1 MKIIEKERNFLKMIV
16 KNRKFKPIKNYS
28 LSKDRLLK
36 MYQDMLKIRY
46 FENKITDVYS
56 KGLMPGL
63 AHLYIGEE
71 AIAVGVCANLTKRDF
86 ATSTHRG
93 HGHLIAQGADLKKIM
108 AEVLG
113 KETGYCKGKGG
124 SMHIMDITKGILGAN
139 GIVGAGI
146 PIATGSAYSAK
157 VRGTDQVTVAFFGD
171 AASNQ
176 GTFHESINMAAAWK
190 LPVVYVCE
198 NNLYGISVD
207 IRKVTNTKNIA
218 DRACAYNIPGYVV
231 DGNDVLEVYRI
242 TKKAI
247 EQARKGEGP
256 TLIECKT
263 YRFKGHHVGDP
274 GLIYRLEKERQEWM
288 ERCPIKT
295 FRERLIKEKI
305 VSKDELT
312 LIEKDAKNMIKEA
325 IEFAVQS
332 AYPEEKEAYKGLFV
346 EQEGVEVR

>member
-1 MKIIEKERNFLKMIV
+1 MEN
-16 KNRKFKPIKNYS
+16 KFKPIKSYDLKKENI
-28 LSKDRLLK
+28 LK

-46 FENKITDVYS
+46 FENKITDLYS

-71 AIAVGVCANLTKRDF
+71 AVAVGVCANLTERDF
-86 ATSTHRG
+86 AVSTHRG
-93 HGHLIAQGADLKKIM
+93 HGHLIAQGADLKKMM

-124 SMHIMDITKGILGAN
+124 SMHIMDVSKGILGAN

-157 VRGTDQVTVAFFGD
+157 VRGTDQVTISFFGD

-176 GTFHESINMAAAWK
+176 GTFHESVNMAAAWK

-207 IRKVTNTKNIA
+207 IRKVTATKDLAI
-218 DRACAYNIPGYVV
+218 RAKAYNIPGVVV
-231 DGNDVLEVYRI
+231 DGNDALEVY
-242 TKKAI
+242 KVSQEAI
-247 EQARKGEGP
+247 ERARKGEGP
-256 TLIECKT
+256 SLIECKT
-263 YRFKGHHVGDP
+263 YRWKGHHVGDP
-274 GLIYRLEKERQEWM
+274 GQVYRLDKENEEWK
-288 ERCPIKT
+288 EHCPLKT

-305 VSKDELT
+305 SSEKELN
-312 LIEKDAKNMIKEA
+312 LIEKDTKKMIKEA
-325 IEFAVQS
+325 ADFAIQS
-332 AYPEEKEAYKGLFV
+332 PCPDEKEAYEDLFV
-346 EQEGVEVR
+346 EQKGVEVRS

>member
-1 MKIIEKERNFLKMIV
+1 MEY
-16 KNRKFKPIKNYS
+16 KFKSIKSYGLN
-28 LSKDRLLK
+28 KEKILK

-71 AIAVGVCANLTKRDF
+71 AVAVGTCANLTERDF
-86 ATSTHRG
+86 AVSTHRG
-93 HGHLIAQGADLKKIM
+93 HGHLIAQGVDLKKMM

-113 KETGYCKGKGG
+113 KEIGYCKGKGG
-124 SMHIMDITKGILGAN
+124 SMHIMDINKGILGAN

-157 VRGTDQVTVAFFGD
+157 IRGTDQVTISFFGE

-207 IRKVTNTKNIA
+207 IRKVTNTKDIA
-218 DRACAYNIPGYVV
+218 TRALAYDIPGVVV
-231 DGNDVLEVYRI
+231 DGNDVLEVYRV
-242 TKKAI
+242 TKEAVDR
-247 EQARKGEGP
+247 ARKGEGP
-256 TLIECKT
+256 SLIECKT
-263 YRFKGHHVGDP
+263 YRWKGHNLGDP
-274 GLIYRLEKERQEWM
+274 GRIYRLEEERKEWM
-288 ERCPIKT
+288 KRCPIKT
-295 FRERLIKEKI
+295 FQERLIKEKI
-305 VSKDELT
+305 YSEEKLN
-312 LIEKDAKNMIKEA
+312 LIEKNIKEMIREITDFA
-325 IEFAVQS
+325 IKS
-332 AYPEEKEAYKGLFV
+332 PYPREEEAYEDLFV
-346 EQEGVEVR
+346 EKKGVEAR

>member
-1 MKIIEKERNFLKMIV
+1 MTS
-16 KNRKFKPIKNYS
+16 KFKSIKNYA
-28 LSKDRLLK
+28 LKKENILK
-36 MYQDMLKIRY
+36 MYKSMLKIRF
-46 FENKITDVYS
+46 FENKITDLYS

-71 AIAVGVCANLTKRDF
+71 AVAVGVCASLTEHDF
-86 ATSTHRG
+86 AVSTHRG
-93 HGHLIAQGADLKKIM
+93 HGHLIAQGADLKKMM

-124 SMHIMDITKGILGAN
+124 SMHIMDVSKGILGAD

-157 VRGTDQVTVAFFGD
+157 VRGTDQVTVSFFGD

-190 LPVVYVCE
+190 LPIVYVCE

-207 IRKVTNTKNIA
+207 IREVTATKDIA
-218 DRACAYNIPGYVV
+218 TRAKAYDIPGIVV
-231 DGNDVLEVYRI
+231 DGNDVLEVYRV
-242 TKKAI
+242 TKEAI
-247 EQARKGEGP
+247 KRARQGEGP
-256 TLIECKT
+256 SLIECKT

-274 GLIYRLEKERQEWM
+274 GRVYRLEKETKEWIK
-288 ERCPIKT
+288 RCPIKT

-305 VSKDELT
+305 SSEEELS
-312 LIEKDAKNMIKEA
+312 LIEKDTKKMIKEA
-325 IEFAVQS
+325 TDFAIQS
-332 AYPEEKEAYKGLFV
+332 PYPAENEAYEDLFIEEK
-346 EQEGVEVR
+346 GVEEIS

>member
-1 MKIIEKERNFLKMIV
+1 MEN
-16 KNRKFKPIKNYS
+16 KFKPIKGYGLDKENI
-28 LSKDRLLK
+28 LK

-46 FENKITDVYS
+46 FENKITDLYS

-71 AIAVGVCANLTKRDF
+71 AVAVGVCANLTERDF
-86 ATSTHRG
+86 AVSTHRG
-93 HGHLIAQGADLKKIM
+93 HGHLIAQGADLKKMM

-124 SMHIMDITKGILGAN
+124 SMHIMDIKKGILGAN

-157 VRGTDQVTVAFFGD
+157 TRGTDQVTISFFGD

-207 IRKVTNTKNIA
+207 IRKVTATK
-218 DRACAYNIPGYVV
+218 DLSTRAKAYNIPGVAV
-231 DGNDVLEVYRI
+231 DGNDILEVY
-242 TKKAI
+242 KVSQEAI
-247 EQARKGEGP
+247 ERARKGEGP
-256 TLIECKT
+256 SLVECKT
-263 YRFKGHHVGDP
+263 YRWKGHHVGDP
-274 GLIYRLEKERQEWM
+274 GQVYRLEKETEEWK
-288 ERCPIKT
+288 EHCPIKT

-305 VSKDELT
+305 SSEEELS
-312 LIEKDAKNMIKEA
+312 LIEKDAKEMIKEA
-325 IEFAVQS
+325 ADFAIQS
-332 AYPEEKEAYKGLFV
+332 PYPNENEAYEDLFV
-346 EQEGVEVR
+346 EEGGVEAR

>member
-1 MKIIEKERNFLKMIV
+1 MKNKFEPVRNYLLNKEK
-16 KNRKFKPIKNYS
+16 
-28 LSKDRLLK
+28 LLK

-46 FENKITDVYS
+46 FENKITDLYS

-71 AIAVGVCANLTKRDF
+71 AIAVGVCANLTEHDF
-86 ATSTHRG
+86 AISTHRG
-93 HGHLIAQGADLKKIM
+93 HGHLIAQGADLKRMM

-113 KETGYCKGKGG
+113 KKTGYCKGKGG
-124 SMHIMDITKGILGAN
+124 SMHIMDVSKGILGAD

-157 VRGTDQVTVAFFGD
+157 VRGTDQITVAFFGD

-190 LPVVYVCE
+190 LPVIYVCE

-207 IRKVTNTKNIA
+207 IRKITNTKDIA
-218 DRACAYNIPGYVV
+218 TRALAYDIPGVVV
-231 DGNDVLEVYRI
+231 DGNDVLGVYRV
-242 TKKAI
+242 TKEATDR
-247 EQARKGEGP
+247 ARRGEGP
-256 TLIECKT
+256 SLIECKT

-274 GLIYRLEKERQEWM
+274 GRVYRLEKEIEEWK

-305 VSKDELT
+305 PSEEELS
-312 LIEKDAKNMIKEA
+312 LIEKDTKKMIKKAADFA
-325 IEFAVQS
+325 IQS
-332 AYPEEKEAYKGLFV
+332 PYPDEKEAYEDLFV
-346 EQEGVEVR
+346 EEKGIEAR

>member
-1 MKIIEKERNFLKMIV
+1 MEN
-16 KNRKFKPIKNYS
+16 KFKPIKSYGLDKKNI
-28 LSKDRLLK
+28 LK

-46 FENKITDVYS
+46 FENKITDLYS

-71 AIAVGVCANLTKRDF
+71 AIAVGVCNNLTERDF
-86 ATSTHRG
+86 AVSTHRG
-93 HGHLIAQGADLKKIM
+93 HGHLIAQGADLKKMM

-124 SMHIMDITKGILGAN
+124 SMHIMDVSKGILGAN

-157 VRGTDQVTVAFFGD
+157 VRGTDQVTISFFGD

-176 GTFHESINMAAAWK
+176 GTFHESVNMAAAWK

-207 IRKVTNTKNIA
+207 IRKVTATKDLVI
-218 DRACAYNIPGYVV
+218 RAKAYNIPGVVV
-231 DGNDVLEVYRI
+231 DGNDVLEVY
-242 TKKAI
+242 KVSQEAI
-247 EQARKGEGP
+247 ERARKGEGP
-256 TLIECKT
+256 SLIECKT
-263 YRFKGHHVGDP
+263 YRWKGHHVGDP
-274 GLIYRLEKERQEWM
+274 GQVYRLDKETEEWK

-295 FRERLIKEKI
+295 FRERLITEKI
-305 VSKDELT
+305 FSEEELS
-312 LIEKDAKNMIKEA
+312 LIEKDAKEMIKEA
-325 IEFAVQS
+325 ADFAIQS
-332 AYPEEKEAYKGLFV
+332 PYPDKKEVYEDLFIEEK
-346 EQEGVEVR
+346 GVETRS

>member
-1 MKIIEKERNFLKMIV
+1 MKI
-16 KNRKFKPIKNYS
+16 
-28 LSKDRLLK
+28 
-36 MYQDMLKIRY
+36 YQDMLKIRY
-46 FENKITDVYS
+46 FENKITDLYS

-71 AIAVGVCANLTKRDF
+71 AIAVGVCNNLTERDF

-93 HGHLIAQGADLKKIM
+93 HGHLIAQGCDIKRMM

-113 KETGYCKGKGG
+113 KEDGYCRGKGG
-124 SMHIMDITKGILGAN
+124 TMHIADFSKGILGAN

-146 PIATGSAYSAK
+146 PIATGSGYSAK

-207 IRKVTNTKNIA
+207 IRKVTNTKDIA
-218 DRACAYNIPGYVV
+218 TRAKAYNIPGIVV
-231 DGNDVLEVYRI
+231 DGNDVLEVYRV
-242 TKKAI
+242 TKEAV
-247 EQARKGEGP
+247 ERARKGEGP
-256 TLIECKT
+256 SLIECKT

-274 GLIYRLEKERQEWM
+274 GRVYRLEKERNEWM
-288 ERCPIKT
+288 VRCPIKT
-295 FRERLIKEKI
+295 YKERLLTENVATDKELVIIEEDVKQMIEEAVDFAIK
-305 VSKDELT
+305 SP
-312 LIEKDAKNMIKEA
+312 
-325 IEFAVQS
+325 
-332 AYPEEKEAYKGLFV
+332 YPKEKEAFEDLFI
-346 EQEGVEVR
+346 EQEGVK

>member
-1 MKIIEKERNFLKMIV
+1 MEN
-16 KNRKFKPIKNYS
+16 KFKPIKSYFLN
-28 LSKDRLLK
+28 KEKILK

-46 FENKITDVYS
+46 FENKITDLYS
-56 KGLMPGL
+56 RGLMPGL

-86 ATSTHRG
+86 AISTHRG
-93 HGHLIAQGADLKKIM
+93 HGHLIAQGADLKRMM

-124 SMHIMDITKGILGAN
+124 SMHIMDISKGILGAD

-157 VRGTDQVTVAFFGD
+157 VRETDQVTVAFFGD

-207 IRKVTNTKNIA
+207 IRKVTATKDLA
-218 DRACAYNIPGYVV
+218 VRAKAYDIPGVVV
-231 DGNDVLEVYRI
+231 DGNDVLEVYRV
-242 TKKAI
+242 TK
-247 EQARKGEGP
+247 ESVDRARRGEGP
-256 TLIECKT
+256 SLIECKT

-274 GLIYRLEKERQEWM
+274 GRVYRLEKETKEWKDH
-288 ERCPIKT
+288 CPIKT

-305 VSKDELT
+305 STEEELS
-312 LIEKDAKNMIKEA
+312 LIEKDTKKIIKEA
-325 IEFAVQS
+325 ADFAIQS
-332 AYPEEKEAYKGLFV
+332 PYPDEKEAYEDLFV
-346 EQEGVEVR
+346 EEEGVEVR